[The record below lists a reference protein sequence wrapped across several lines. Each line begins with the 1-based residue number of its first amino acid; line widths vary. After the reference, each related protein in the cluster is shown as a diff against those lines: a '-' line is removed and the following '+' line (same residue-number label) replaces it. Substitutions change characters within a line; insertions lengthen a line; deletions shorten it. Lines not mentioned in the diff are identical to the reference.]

1 MSEIILT
8 TLNARYTHTAIALR
22 YLYANMQELQDSTK
36 IIEFTINE
44 NIQDIAEKLLDNS
57 PNIIGIGVYIWNV
70 LPVKELVVTLKKV
83 NPDIK
88 IILGGP
94 EVSYLPL
101 RVDFDMADFIIQG
114 EGDVAFY
121 KLCKEI
127 ETKQS
132 PKEQI
137 IRPVMVNLH
146 EITLPYQYYNEHDIQ
161 NRYIYV
167 EASR

>member
-88 IILGGP
+88 IIF
-94 EVSYLPL
+94 S
-101 RVDFDMADFIIQG
+101 I
-114 EGDVAFY
+114 
-121 KLCKEI
+121 
-127 ETKQS
+127 
-132 PKEQI
+132 
-137 IRPVMVNLH
+137 
-146 EITLPYQYYNEHDIQ
+146 
-161 NRYIYV
+161 
-167 EASR
+167 